1 MESSHDNSCFFLFNK
16 MTCYKKIFW
25 KKRVLEKH
33 VREGERLIK
42 KKKNTAFVKIALAI
56 SIYLVNSGR

>member
-1 MESSHDNSCFFLFNK
+1 MESSHDSSCFFLFNK

-42 KKKNTAFVKIALAI
+42 KNTAFVKII
-56 SIYLVNSGR
+56 MKVIQIF

>member
-1 MESSHDNSCFFLFNK
+1 LE
-16 MTCYKKIFW
+16 
-25 KKRVLEKH
+25 KRVLEKH

-42 KKKNTAFVKIALAI
+42 KNTAFAKSAMAI

>member
-1 MESSHDNSCFFLFNK
+1 MEISHDNSCFFF
-16 MTCYKKIFW
+16 YKKIFW

-42 KKKNTAFVKIALAI
+42 KTLLLQKVQWQFQYI
-56 SIYLVNSGR
+56 